1 MTADHGVAF
10 GARLDRR
17 VAVPKNL
24 GQIASVPLFIKA
36 PGRQAAETVNR
47 HVCTTD
53 ILPEV
58 ASQLEV
64 DYPWEV
70 EECPADSV
78 TVLTSPAGEATVPFE
93 AMVKQRD
100 FLVERIERVFGTG
113 YSIPLPPDSLKR
125 GYNRIEQFLVQEEGR
140 SLQLLYRVPDDP
152 DAPPGSP
159 ANAGSQGGNGDGGGQ
174 DGS

>member
-1 MTADHGVAF
+1 M
-10 GARLDRR
+10 
-17 VAVPKNL
+17 
-24 GQIASVPLFIKA
+24 
-36 PGRQAAETVNR
+36 
-47 HVCTTD
+47 
-53 ILPEV
+53 
-58 ASQLEV
+58 
-64 DYPWEV
+64 
-70 EECPADSV
+70 
-78 TVLTSPAGEATVPFE
+78 LTSPAGEATVPFE

-100 FLVERIERVFGTG
+100 FHVERIERVFGTG
-113 YSIPLPPDSLKR
+113 SSILLPPDSLKR